1 MSGTG
6 GFQTQVYSSSAPAVA
21 GDFASLNPYASFDAG
36 PGGLVAGNGGVT
48 IGRFA
53 WVYPPL
59 DPNDTG
65 KLVQNYGSGSPD
77 GFVHRAQQGLIT
89 QYLANAGMLIQEG
102 YQMAIMR
109 GGDFWVKN
117 DGEAAA
123 QHGMLCW
130 AKHSDGTAAFGATA
144 PGEAEITASIA
155 AQTTTFTGSITGNIL
170 TVTELVSGTIG
181 IGAIL
186 TGGTGMID
194 GTMVIE
200 QISGTVGGVGEYY
213 VSNANLAV
221 EEALLTGT
229 YGLMTVTAVTS
240 GEVAVGDVL
249 SGTGVT
255 AGTYITA
262 LGTGIGG
269 TGTYLVSPS
278 QDMSSSDLTVATYS
292 QTRWIAV
299 SGGDMGELIKIA
311 ANTGASPT

>member
-117 DGEAAA
+117 DGDTAA